1 MKFVKEIILEVT
13 EDAIDGGYTASAIG
27 YGIHT
32 EADTLLELRENIRE
46 AVACYFDDSTDPVGP
61 KSKSQELTAKSQ

>member
-1 MKFVKEIILEVT
+1 MKEIIFEVT

-32 EADTLLELRENIRE
+32 EGDTLPELRENVRE
-46 AVACYFDDSTDPVGP
+46 AVACYFDESTEPIKVIRLHFVRDEV
-61 KSKSQELTAKSQ
+61 LAL